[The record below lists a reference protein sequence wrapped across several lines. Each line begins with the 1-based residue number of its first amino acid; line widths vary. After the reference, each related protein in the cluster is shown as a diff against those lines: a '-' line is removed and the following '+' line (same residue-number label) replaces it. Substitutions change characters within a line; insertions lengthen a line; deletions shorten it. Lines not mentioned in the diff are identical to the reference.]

1 MELTERVAV
10 VHGGGGAVGGAVA
23 RALARAGARVY
34 LTGRTSAAA
43 QRVAAEIV
51 ASGGRASAAAVDLA
65 DWDAVDT
72 FLHGVVD
79 EAGDFHIVVD
89 ATGQD
94 HVQGVPLRE
103 VGLAD
108 YLAPITSVATNAYVA
123 GATAAIHMTAVGHG
137 VIVLLSTTAARVALP
152 SDGFG
157 PACAAVEAFA
167 RQLAGEV
174 GPHGVRVVCVRADAI
189 PGSVAAGSYAG
200 AMWSRAAEARGSTL
214 EDVMATGGP
223 GVPGALLSGALTL
236 AALGETV
243 AFLAS
248 DRASAMTATV
258 TNLSRGALP
267 DL

>member
-23 RALARAGARVY
+23 RALAREGARVY
-34 LTGRTSAAA
+34 LTGRSLAAA
-43 QRVAAEIV
+43 QAVADEIV
-51 ASGGRASAAAVDLA
+51 ASGGRASAAAVDLT
-65 DWDAVDT
+65 DWAAVDA

-89 ATGQD
+89 ATGED

-103 VGLAD
+103 IGLSD
-108 YLAPITSVATNAYVA
+108 YLAPVSAIVTRAYVA
-123 GATAAIHMTAVGHG
+123 GATAAIHMTAVGDG

-174 GPHGVRVVCVRADAI
+174 GPHGVRVVCIRADAV

-200 AMWSRAAEARGSTL
+200 AMWSRAADVHGSTL
-214 EDVMATGGP
+214 DDVMAAGGP
-223 GVPGALLSGALTL
+223 GVPGALLRSELTL
-236 AALGETV
+236 DALGDAV

-248 DRASAMTATV
+248 ARASAMTATV

>member
-1 MELTERVAV
+1 MELNGRVAV
-10 VHGGGGAVGGAVA
+10 VYGGGGAVGGAVA
-23 RALARAGARVY
+23 RALARDGARVY
-34 LTGRTSAAA
+34 LTGRSSTAA
-43 QRVAAEIV
+43 QAVADEIV
-51 ASGGRASAAAVDLA
+51 ASGGQASAAAVDLA
-65 DWDAVDT
+65 DWDAMDA

-89 ATGQD
+89 ATGTD

-108 YLAPITSVATNAYVA
+108 YLAPITAITTRAYVA
-123 GATAAIHMTAVGHG
+123 GATAAIHMSAVGYG

-174 GPHGVRVVCVRADAI
+174 GPRGVRVVCVRADAV

-200 AMWSRAAEARGSTL
+200 SMWTRAAEERGSTL
-214 EDVMATGGP
+214 DEVLAAGGP
-223 GVPGALLSGALTL
+223 GVPGALLSDELTL
-236 AALGETV
+236 AALGDTV

>member
-1 MELTERVAV
+1 MELNERVAV
-10 VHGGGGAVGGAVA
+10 VYGGGGAVGGAVA
-23 RALARAGARVY
+23 RALAREGARVY
-34 LTGRTSAAA
+34 LTGRSSRAA
-43 QRVAAEIV
+43 QTVADEIV
-51 ASGGRASAAAVDLA
+51 ASGGQASAAAVDLA
-65 DWDAVDT
+65 DWAAVDA

-89 ATGQD
+89 ATGED

-108 YLAPITSVATNAYVA
+108 YLAPITAITTNAYVA
-123 GATAAIHMTAVGHG
+123 GATAAIHMTAVGDG
-137 VIVLLSTTAARVALP
+137 VIVLLSTTAARVTMP

-174 GPHGVRVVCVRADAI
+174 GPHGVRVVCVRADGI

-200 AMWSRAAEARGSTL
+200 TMWSRAAAAQGAPL
-214 EDVMATGGP
+214 EDVMAAGGP
-223 GVPGALLSGALTL
+223 GVPGALLSGELTL
-236 AALGETV
+236 DALGDTV
-243 AFLAS
+243 TFLAS

-258 TNLSRGALP
+258 TSLSRGALP